1 MLDIDMEIRKGIMF
15 IRLAGCLN
23 SNTISKFND
32 DVERLLIDNGIRD
45 IVLNLSNLKDIDG
58 YGINTLL
65 ESYQVCKSNHGNTI
79 ICNINNLIKDKM
91 HKSKLFNYIFE
102 VDSEIDAMKL
112 INI

>member
-1 MLDIDMEIRKGIMF
+1 MLEIDMEIRKGIMF

-23 SNTISKFND
+23 SKTISKFND

-45 IVLNLSNLKDIDG
+45 VVLNLSNLKDIDIT
-58 YGINTLL
+58 GINTLL
-65 ESYQVCKSNHGNTI
+65 ESYQVCKNNHGNTI
-79 ICNINNLIKDKM
+79 LCSINNLIKDKI
-91 HKSKLFNYIFE
+91 HNSKLFNYIFE